1 MVENLDFKIKA
12 AIDAGETATT
22 LGAIKASLKDL
33 RDLAAQVGPENV
45 TQFNKI
51 TTAAGSVNDR
61 IKDVRESVQALSGT
75 PVERLGN
82 NFSRLRSSIFE
93 LDLDKFRQSLGGIK
107 DSFIALGGQ
116 ALTPFKSL
124 GTAMT
129 GLITGTTTLTG
140 AMKALGG
147 AIAATGIGALVIA
160 VALLVTYW
168 NDLAGAGGLVGNIFK
183 AVSDVI
189 GSAVNQV
196 KDFLVQIGLIGEKAP
211 KTNKEITDARI
222 AELEKYNK
230 RKLDLA
236 KAEGKSDIE
245 LLELEKSLLKE
256 KSIALDNAIKNEKGT
271 NLELIEARAEAD
283 NQIKILDLNLS
294 KARKEQ
300 GQKDKEQRQKDKEES
315 IKLTEEEARKKEEI
329 LQKAEAQ
336 RRLIS
341 ELNLRQIQDANTKE
355 LETLDEKYEQE
366 KFQYRNN
373 AVALIELEKV
383 YQIEREKILESQRLK
398 AKEITDKELQDK
410 IDALK
415 AATEAEKEAQDKIQ
429 SYKDFESEMMRQ
441 YNVERI
447 DLDNMYSQ
455 IVAENASLTTEQ
467 VIAEIQKRLKAK
479 ADANEIEKQGDI
491 DKANKIIETSRYAA
505 GAIDSINQL
514 ISQQNEERVKRGE
527 ITEEQAAKSA
537 FNRNKAFGIVN
548 AAINTAAGVTNVLA
562 TTIDPTGVTQALRIA
577 FTIATG
583 AAQIA
588 KIASQKFEPKSGGSS
603 ANAGGGGGPTLPA
616 GATQPQPTVQTGQ
629 FSNFSDFKPGEL
641 QEQRVY
647 VVESDITGVQ
657 RKVRVIEDR
666 SRY

>member
-12 AIDAGETATT
+12 AIDAGESAKT
-22 LGAIKASLKDL
+22 LGDLRASLKDL
-33 RDLAAQVGPENV
+33 RDLAAQTGPENV
-45 TQFNKI
+45 AQFNKI
-51 TTAAGSVNDR
+51 TNAAGNVNDK
-61 IKDVRESVQALSGT
+61 IKDVRESVQALSG
-75 PVERLGN
+75 PPMEKLGN
-82 NFSRLRSSIFE
+82 SFSRLKSSIFE
-93 LDLDKFRQSLGGIK
+93 LDLDKFRQSLVGIK
-107 DSFIALGGQ
+107 DSFIQLGGQ

-147 AIAATGIGALVIA
+147 AIAATGIG
-160 VALLVTYW
+160 LLVVSVGLLVAYW
-168 NDLAGAGGLVGNIFK
+168 DDLSSAGGLVGNTFK
-183 AVSDVI
+183 AVSDTI

-196 KDFLVQIGLIGEKAP
+196 KEFLIQIGLIGESVP

-283 NQIKILDLNLS
+283 NQIQILDLNLS
-294 KARKEQ
+294 KAR
-300 GQKDKEQRQKDKEES
+300 KEQRQKDKEES
-315 IKLTEEEARKKEEI
+315 IKLTEEEIKRREEV

-336 RRLIS
+336 RRLLS

-383 YQIEREKILESQRLK
+383 YKIEREKILESQRLK

-429 SYKDFESEMMRQ
+429 SYKDFESEMMKQ

-467 VIAEIQKRLKAK
+467 VIAEIQKRLKAQEEATSWEK
-479 ADANEIEKQGDI
+479 MSNEEKV
-491 DKANKIIETSRYAA
+491 NSIIETARYGAE
-505 GAIDSINQL
+505 AIDSINQL
-514 ISQQNEERVKRGE
+514 ISQQDEQRVKRGE
-527 ITEEQAAKSA
+527 ITEEQAAKRA
-537 FNRNKAFGIVN
+537 FNRQKALGIVN
-548 AAINTAAGVTNVLA
+548 AAINTAAGITAVFFSSV
-562 TTIDPTGVTQALRIA
+562 DPITAAIRIA
-577 FTIATG
+577 FVAATG

-588 KIASQKFEPKSGGSS
+588 KIASQKFEPKSGGTSP
-603 ANAGGGGGPTLPA
+603 AGGGPGPGPTLPS
-616 GATQPQPTVQTGQ
+616 GATQPTVQTGQ

-657 RKVRVIEDR
+657 RKVRVIENR

>member
-12 AIDAGETATT
+12 AIDAGESAKT
-22 LGAIKASLKDL
+22 LGDLRASLKDL
-33 RDLAAQVGPENV
+33 RDLAAQTGPENV
-45 TQFNKI
+45 AQFNKI
-51 TTAAGSVNDR
+51 TNAAGNVNDK

-75 PVERLGN
+75 PMEKLGN
-82 NFSRLRSSIFE
+82 SFSRLKSSIFE
-93 LDLDKFRQSLGGIK
+93 MDLDKFRQSLVGIK

-147 AIAATGIGALVIA
+147 AIAATGIG
-160 VALLVTYW
+160 LLVVAVGLLVAYW
-168 NDLAGAGGLVGNIFK
+168 DDLSSAGGLVGNTFK
-183 AVSDVI
+183 VVSDTI

-196 KDFLVQIGLIGEKAP
+196 KEFLIQIGLIGESAP

-300 GQKDKEQRQKDKEES
+300 GQKDKEQIQKDKEES
-315 IKLTEEEARKKEEI
+315 IKLSEEEARKKEEI
-329 LQKAEAQ
+329 LEKAEAQ

-366 KFQYRNN
+366 KFQYRDN

-415 AATEAEKEAQDKIQ
+415 AATDAEKEAQDKIQ
-429 SYKDFESEMMRQ
+429 SYRDFESEMIKQ

-467 VIAEIQKRLKAK
+467 VIAEIQKRLKGQEE
-479 ADANEIEKQGDI
+479 ANSWEKMSNEE
-491 DKANKIIETSRYAA
+491 KVNSIIETARYGAE
-505 GAIDSINQL
+505 AIDSINQL
-514 ISQQNEERVKRGE
+514 ISQQDEQRVKRGE
-527 ITEEQAAKSA
+527 ITEDQAAKRA
-537 FNRNKAFGIVN
+537 FNRQKALGIVN
-548 AAINTAAGVTNVLA
+548 AAINTAAGITAVFFSAV
-562 TTIDPTGVTQALRIA
+562 DPITAAIRIA
-577 FTIATG
+577 FVAATG

-603 ANAGGGGGPTLPA
+603 ANAGGGPGPGPTLPA
-616 GATQPQPTVQTGQ
+616 GATQPTVQTGQ

-657 RKVRVIEDR
+657 RKVRVIENR